1 MKNGRLINKQAIQLI
16 LGLYVLFM
24 FLFVNIKQ
32 CYGKNINNDEYVKGV
47 DIYKA
52 IVIDAG
58 STGTRIHI
66 YNYHIVDDEKG
77 NIKIY
82 IPSINYRT
90 TPGLVYIL
98 NRYFSGE
105 KEDFHNYFKN
115 IKSFIYDN
123 VEEQKRF
130 NTIILFRASGGFRL
144 LSINESEKYM
154 NFLKNY
160 FFTHFNEFLLIDD
173 LLVNVLSGKEEAIL
187 SFVSIYAL
195 LQNFNP
201 SPLIFTDNDINEGKQ
216 NDVNNDDNNDDNNN
230 DDNNNHNNNDHNDDN
245 NDDNNDHN
253 NNDHNDHNNNNND
266 SDNTIGVLE
275 LGGATAQ
282 IVIKVPLSKMN
293 DDIVNLFN
301 YQHKEKKKNSI
312 IEENYKNKNIVK
324 INLFNQD
331 IFLYCKSYLVLGRQN
346 AMKTYLHYILH
357 KHKEID
363 QNNKFIEMACFP
375 KNFKFHIN
383 NLYKTSIE
391 EDLLEYDGNTK
402 INDDEYI
409 GVGIGN
415 INMCR
420 QEIQTILDYA
430 QIDDLPFKIKKFIKL
445 YGIENFHHF
454 AVDILNI
461 AESFNPISLNTHMYL
476 EKAQEVCPLT
486 IEEIRKVVRPESNI
500 EKAQTSCFG
509 LIFLYEFMRYI
520 LKIDKSILFYST
532 NYINKTS
539 ITWTIAVLLMEIP
552 KIVNL
557 IRKNEKIKSFYSDE
571 L

>member
-1 MKNGRLINKQAIQLI
+1 MKNGKLINKQAIQLI

-24 FLFVNIKQ
+24 FLFVNINYG
-32 CYGKNINNDEYVKGV
+32 YGKNINKNEYVNGA

-105 KEDFHNYFKN
+105 EEEFHNYFKN

-130 NTIILFRASGGFRL
+130 NTVILFRASGGFRL

-201 SPLIFTDNDINEGKQ
+201 SPLIFTDNDKSDNNKIDDKKNE
-216 NDVNNDDNNDDNNN
+216 VNNNNNN
-230 DDNNNHNNNDHNDDN
+230 DDNKDDN
-245 NDDNNDHN
+245 SKNSNNS
-253 NNDHNDHNNNNND
+253 NNND

-293 DDIVNLFN
+293 DDIVNQFN

-324 INLFNQD
+324 INLFDED

-363 QNNKFIEMACFP
+363 ENNKFIQMACFP

-402 INDDEYI
+402 IKDDEYI

-461 AESFNPISLNTHMYL
+461 AETFNPIFLNTNMYL
-476 EKAQEVCPLT
+476 EKAREVCPLT

-500 EKAQTSCFG
+500 EKSQTSCFG

-557 IRKNEKIKSFYSDE
+557 IRNNKKIKSFQSDE

>member
-1 MKNGRLINKQAIQLI
+1 MKNGRLINKKAIQLI
-16 LGLYVLFM
+16 LGLYVLFT
-24 FLFVNIKQ
+24 FLFININY
-32 CYGKNINNDEYVKGV
+32 CYGKNINNDEYVRSA

-58 STGTRIHI
+58 STGTRIYI
-66 YNYHIVDDEKG
+66 YNYHIVDNEKG
-77 NIKIY
+77 NIKIN

-105 KEDFHNYFKN
+105 EEEFHNYFKN

-123 VEEQKRF
+123 VEEEKRF

-154 NFLKNY
+154 EFLKNY

-201 SPLIFTDNDINEGKQ
+201 SPLIFTDNDKR
-216 NDVNNDDNNDDNNN
+216 DNNKTDDQNEEVSNNDNNN
-230 DDNNNHNNNDHNDDN
+230 NKKKNDNHDG
-245 NDDNNDHN
+245 
-253 NNDHNDHNNNNND
+253 NNNNND

-293 DDIVNLFN
+293 DDIVNQFN
-301 YQHKEKKKNSI
+301 YQHKEKKKNNI

-324 INLFNQD
+324 INLFDQD
-331 IFLYCKSYLVLGRQN
+331 IYLYCKSYLVLGRQN

-363 QNNKFIEMACFP
+363 EKNKFIQMACFP
-375 KNFKFHIN
+375 RNFKFHIN
-383 NLYKTSIE
+383 NIYKTSIE
-391 EDLLEYDGNTK
+391 EDLLEYDGSTK

-461 AESFNPISLNTHMYL
+461 AESFNPISLNTNMYL
-476 EKAQEVCPLT
+476 EKAQEICPLT
-486 IEEIRKVVRPESNI
+486 IDEIRKVVRPESNM

-552 KIVNL
+552 KVVHL
-557 IRKNEKIKSFYSDE
+557 IRKNEKIKALPSDE